1 MPDMNKEALAIWESL
16 KPAIDKE
23 IEKKTAGMVQRR
35 KMKVSTAPSLSTGL
49 IGVTEPFGDEIF
61 IPFVGNLAT
70 ATVGTP
76 VWVEFSYGANNYIA
90 VGYASLTNK
99 DVTIAGALDVVQRRC
114 SASLSSIGWYRVL
127 VGQFGSAGPANG
139 SRGLV
144 VKFNIV
150 RQGLSAVAESHS
162 ITCRTRNNGVSL
174 WSDEDSMANQSDNLI
189 VDKIRHVVDGNNT
202 YFDIHYNVAAANNV
216 SVFFDTYMNQA
227 VQNQITSG
235 DFLAVADSPSG
246 TVVSEYS
253 FNKNG
258 TGDINA
264 NGTITGQG
272 FADLLFGIG
281 NTIASSTN
289 CDSIQT
295 EGKYTCPTSGVG
307 SSLTNPPYT
316 SAFGML
322 VLRVAEST
330 RLVQVAMPNS
340 TSITMKLRYFNGT
353 TWTAW
358 KTLTPA

>member
-49 IGVTEPFGDEIF
+49 IGVKEPFGDEIF

-70 ATVGTP
+70 ATVGKP

-90 VGYASLTNK
+90 IGYASLTDK
-99 DVTIAGALDVVQRRC
+99 DVTIAGTLDVTPRRC
-114 SASLSSIGWYRVL
+114 NANLSSVGWYRIMQSTGYRTGATAEITDIYITRTV
-127 VGQFGSAGPANG
+127 NG
-139 SRGLV
+139 T
-144 VKFNIV
+144 NN
-150 RQGLSAVAESHS
+150 ESHYIRLKKIYNS
-162 ITCRTRNNGVSL
+162 KVEFA
-174 WSDEDSMANQSDNLI
+174 DESSFSNVKI
-189 VDKIRHVVDGNNT
+189 IDKIRCTNDDSNS
-202 YFDIHYNVAAANNV
+202 YIDIHYNSTAANNV
-216 SVFFDTYMNQA
+216 YVDFDVSGRLELQKSVVSVPF
-227 VQNQITSG
+227 TS
-235 DFLAVADSPSG
+235 VADAPVNETILG
-246 TVVSEYS
+246 EYAL
-253 FNKNG
+253 NANG

-264 NGTITGQG
+264 NGTVTGQG
-272 FADLLFGIG
+272 FSDLLFGIG
-281 NTIASSTN
+281 TTIASNTD

-307 SSLTNPPYT
+307 STLSNAPYT

-330 RLVQVAMPNS
+330 RLVQIAAPNS
-340 TSITMKLRYFNGT
+340 NTVTIKIRYFNGT

>member
-49 IGVTEPFGDEIF
+49 IGVKEPFGDEIF

-99 DVTIAGALDVVQRRC
+99 DVTIAGALDIVQRRC
-114 SASLSSIGWYRVL
+114 SAPLSSIGWYRVL
-127 VGQFGSAGPANG
+127 VGQFSSASTANG

-150 RQGLSAVAESHS
+150 RQGSSQVAESHS

-174 WSDEDSMANQSDNLI
+174 WSDEDSMANPSSNLL
-189 VDKIRHVVDGNNT
+189 VDKIRHVVDGTNT
-202 YFDIHYNVAAANNV
+202 YFDIHYNANASNNV
-216 SVFFDTYMNQA
+216 SVFFDTYMYQLF
-227 VQNQITSG
+227 QYQITSV

-258 TGDINA
+258 TGDINV
-264 NGTITGQG
+264 NGTVTGQG

-281 NTIASSTN
+281 NTIASNTD
-289 CDSIQT
+289 CDSITT
-295 EGKYTCPTSGVG
+295 EGKYTCPNSTVG
-307 SSLTNPPYT
+307 GTLTNQPYS

-322 VLRVAEST
+322 VIRIAETT
-330 RLVQVAMPNS
+330 RLAQIAIPNS
-340 TSITMKLRYFNGT
+340 TTVTLKIRLLGSNG
-353 TWTAW
+353 WTAW